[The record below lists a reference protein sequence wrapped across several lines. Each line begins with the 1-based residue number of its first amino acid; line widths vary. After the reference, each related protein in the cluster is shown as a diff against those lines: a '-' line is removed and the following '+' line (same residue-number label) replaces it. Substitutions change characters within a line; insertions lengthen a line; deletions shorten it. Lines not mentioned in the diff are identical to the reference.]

1 MQIVSQ
7 LLLFKKLPEIL
18 KLWEECDKISKF
30 VVVEYVYRDEER
42 DMQITRED
50 VRNVAIIAHVDHG
63 KTTLVDELLKQS
75 GVFRDNQ
82 EVAER
87 VMDSNDIERERGITI
102 LSKNTAVTYKNTKIN
117 IIDTP
122 GHADFGGEVERVLK
136 MVNGVILVVDAF
148 EGAMPQTKFVLKKAL
163 ELDLNVIVCINKID
177 RPEARPAEVEEEV
190 LELLLELDANEKQLD
205 CPFVY
210 ASAKAG
216 IASLSPDEPGTDM
229 QPLFETILKYIP
241 APTGDPDAG
250 TQILISTIDYNE
262 YVGRIGVGKVD
273 NGTIKLNQ
281 DAIIVNHHEPDKYR
295 KVKIGKLYE
304 FEGLN
309 KVEVNEASVGS
320 IVAISGISDIH
331 IGDTICSPDD
341 PEPIPFQKISEPT
354 IAMHFMVN
362 DSPLAGKEGKFVTSR
377 HLRDRLFRELNTDVS
392 LRVEETDTTESFKV
406 SGRGEL
412 HLSVLIENMRR
423 EGYEFAVSKAEVIYK
438 EDEKGKKLEP
448 FEIAV
453 IDVPDEF
460 SGTVINML
468 NQRKGELQ
476 GMAPTGN
483 GTTRLEFSIPS
494 RGLIGFRGDFM
505 TATKG
510 NGIINTMF
518 DGYQPYKGDMNY
530 RSQGSLIAFESGES
544 ITYGLFNAQ
553 ERGTLFIGPG
563 EQVYGGMVVGQCGK
577 AEDIEVNVCKKK
589 QLTNTRA
596 SGSDDALKLT
606 PPKILSLEQAL
617 DFIDTDELLEIT
629 PKSIRIRKK
638 ILDPTLRMRAK
649 RAMQS
654 N

>member
-1 MQIVSQ
+1 M
-7 LLLFKKLPEIL
+7 KTK
-18 KLWEECDKISKF
+18 
-30 VVVEYVYRDEER
+30 
-42 DMQITRED
+42 RED

-75 GVFRDNQ
+75 GVFRENQ

-102 LSKNTAVTYKNTKIN
+102 LAKNTAVTYGTTKIN

-136 MVNGVILVVDAF
+136 MVDGVILVVDAF

-163 ELDLNVIVCINKID
+163 ELDLNVIVCVNKID

-190 LELLLELDANEKQLD
+190 LELLLELDANDKQLD
-205 CPFVY
+205 SPFIY

-216 IASLSPDEPGTDM
+216 IASYSADEPGTDM
-229 QPLFETILKYIP
+229 KPLFETILEHIP
-241 APTGDPDAG
+241 APTGDPEAG

-281 DAIIVNHHEPDKYR
+281 EAVIVNAHEPDKKV

-309 KVEVNEASVGS
+309 KVEVTEASIGS
-320 IVAISGISDIH
+320 IVAISGIADLH
-331 IGDTICSPDD
+331 IGDTICSPEN
-341 PEPIPFQKISEPT
+341 PESIPFQKISEPT

-377 HLRDRLFRELNTDVS
+377 HIRDRLFRELNTDVS

-468 NQRKGELQ
+468 NNRKGELQ

-510 NGIINTMF
+510 NGILNTIF
-518 DGYQPYKGDMNY
+518 DGYDLYKGDMNY
-530 RSQGSLIAFESGES
+530 RSQGSLIAYESGES

-553 ERGTLFIGPG
+553 ERGTLFIGAG
-563 EQVYGGMVVGQCGK
+563 EQVYGGMVVGQCGRS
-577 AEDIEVNVCKKK
+577 EDIEVNVCKRK

-596 SGSDDALKLT
+596 SGSDEALKLT

-629 PKSIRIRKK
+629 PKTIRIRKK

-649 RAMQS
+649 RAMQI